1 MINDKR
7 IAKRDKKMVGK
18 TIFYLKKKYLC
29 TLKEGELWNR
39 NLLF

>member
-1 MINDKR
+1 MINDKQ

-29 TLKEGELWNR
+29 TLKGGLLWSKNM
-39 NLLF
+39 FF